1 MATVKRCMFT
11 LVNAIIT
18 ALIIESQ
25 CRLHH
30 LILKD
35 DIRQRVH
42 LNTFGFYKDGYMS
55 MSMNS
60 LSFTNGRTDNI
71 DSSTIG
77 FSLDRASNNGFSY
90 LDEGLDYCPLKKDP
104 SSNFAGVLLL
114 LDFKNNLV
122 RKKTSAEA
130 GVFPN
135 IIPVVPKNIAEE
147 LPAEKGQDLQDKGP
161 DDESQFKTGSKSKRD
176 VENKAEDTYP
186 LQNEGK
192 IYSFQFYF
200 NVTTDELQGLYNFYF
215 YNCYSMPIN
224 QDSLVSDM
232 LPFSIDININEKNP
246 DSFLSAGEIPLPK
259 LYICM
264 SMFFF
269 LIGTLWIH
277 VLRTHSSDV
286 YKIHWLMAALP
297 FTKALSLIFHA
308 IDYYYIS
315 NQGFPIEGWAVVYYI
330 THLLKGALLFITIA
344 LIGTGWAFVKHI
356 LSDKDKK
363 IFMIVIPLQVFNL
376 KKFFLFDRSIRHLQ
390 EASATDGKAAIN
402 LAQLKLFRHYYV
414 MIVCYIYFTRII
426 ASLIKVIV
434 PFQWKW
440 LYQLLDE
447 LATLTFFFLTGHKFR
462 PASYNPYLLLSV
474 EDEDVEMDDV

>member
-1 MATVKRCMFT
+1 MATGRRCMFT
-11 LVNAIIT
+11 LINAIIT

-77 FSLDRASNNGFSY
+77 FSLDRASNNGFSSY
-90 LDEGLDYCPLKKDP
+90 LDEGLDYCPLKKNP
-104 SSNFAGVLLL
+104 GTNFAGVLLL

-147 LPAEKGQDLQDKGP
+147 LHAEKVQDLQNKGP
-161 DDESQFKTGSKSKRD
+161 DDESQSQK
-176 VENKAEDTYP
+176 DTYP

-215 YNCYSMPIN
+215 YNCYTMPVN
-224 QDSLVSDM
+224 QDSSMSDI
-232 LPFSIDININEKNP
+232 LPFSIDINIEEKNP

-269 LIGTLWIH
+269 LLGTLWIH
-277 VLRTHSSDV
+277 VLRTH
-286 YKIHWLMAALP
+286 
-297 FTKALSLIFHA
+297 
-308 IDYYYIS
+308 
-315 NQGFPIEGWAVVYYI
+315 
-330 THLLKGALLFITIA
+330 
-344 LIGTGWAFVKHI
+344 
-356 LSDKDKK
+356 
-363 IFMIVIPLQVFNL
+363 
-376 KKFFLFDRSIRHLQ
+376 R
-390 EASATDGKAAIN
+390 
-402 LAQLKLFRHYYV
+402 
-414 MIVCYIYFTRII
+414 
-426 ASLIKVIV
+426 
-434 PFQWKW
+434 
-440 LYQLLDE
+440 
-447 LATLTFFFLTGHKFR
+447 
-462 PASYNPYLLLSV
+462 
-474 EDEDVEMDDV
+474 

>member
-1 MATVKRCMFT
+1 FFKAGFKMATGKRCMFT
-11 LVNAIIT
+11 VINAIIT

-77 FSLDRASNNGFSY
+77 FSLDRASNNGFSSY
-90 LDEGLDYCPLKKDP
+90 LV
-104 SSNFAGVLLL
+104 S
-114 LDFKNNLV
+114 
-122 RKKTSAEA
+122 
-130 GVFPN
+130 
-135 IIPVVPKNIAEE
+135 
-147 LPAEKGQDLQDKGP
+147 
-161 DDESQFKTGSKSKRD
+161 
-176 VENKAEDTYP
+176 
-186 LQNEGK
+186 
-192 IYSFQFYF
+192 IY
-200 NVTTDELQGLYNFYF
+200 ELQGLYNFYF
-215 YNCYSMPIN
+215 YNCYTMPVN
-224 QDSLVSDM
+224 QDSSMSDI
-232 LPFSIDININEKNP
+232 LPFSIDINIEEKNP

-269 LIGTLWIH
+269 LLGTLWIH

-297 FTKALSLIFHA
+297 FTKSLSLIFHA

-363 IFMIVIPLQVFNL
+363 IFMIVIPMQVLANVAYIIIESTEEGSSEYGLWMEILFLVDLLCCGAILFPVVCSSPLSLCFNRNDWL
-376 KKFFLFDRSIRHLQ
+376 LFPFV
-390 EASATDGKAAIN
+390 AAIN

-447 LATLTFFFLTGHKFR
+447 LATLTFFFLTGQKFR

-474 EDEDVEMDDV
+474 EDEDVEMEDTSGTMQLDNRTHYNL